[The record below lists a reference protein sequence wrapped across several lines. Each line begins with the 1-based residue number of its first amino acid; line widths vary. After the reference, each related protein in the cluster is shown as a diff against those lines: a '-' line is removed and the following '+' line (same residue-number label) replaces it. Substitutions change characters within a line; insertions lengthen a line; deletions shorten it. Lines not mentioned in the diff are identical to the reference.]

1 MTNCAIRLNLSGL
14 FRARRRRRWHTEH
27 DPQET
32 HPPTARGPRPVPP
45 LPPPPPPCPGPA
57 TIALVVG
64 TRPEIIKLA
73 VLSKHLGER
82 GYLVHSGQH
91 FDENLSEAFFAA
103 FGLAPPELR
112 LDGVGGASRAE
123 QFSRVLGQ
131 LGRHFSDR
139 RPDTVVVQGDTN
151 TAAAAAQA
159 AHFAGIRVVHV
170 EAGLRSNDRAMP
182 EEINRMLVGV
192 VADLHCAPTDLAAD
206 NLRRAGVDSHSV
218 HVTGNTVVEATLDRL
233 PGPDEAERVLTAYG
247 VEPDRYVLA
256 TIHRPENADH
266 AGRLD
271 AILTELAKLP
281 LPVVFPAHPRTRAAA
296 RRLGLSAA
304 LERLAP
310 VAPVGYGA
318 FLALARHAR
327 LLVSDSGGIQ
337 EECTVLKKPLI
348 VVRDSTERPEAVESG
363 FAHLVQPGPAIAA
376 AALRL
381 LDDGGLAARL
391 AATPSPYG
399 DGLASRRIAELITAS
414 RA

>member
-1 MTNCAIRLNLSGL
+1 MTPLPS
-14 FRARRRRRWHTEH
+14 
-27 DPQET
+27 
-32 HPPTARGPRPVPP
+32 P
-45 LPPPPPPCPGPA
+45 LPPQPQA
-57 TIALVVG
+57 TTVALVVG

-73 VLSKHLGER
+73 VLSKQLGER

-91 FDENLSEAFFAA
+91 YDENLSEAFFDT
-103 FGLAPPELR
+103 FGLTPPQLR

-131 LGRHFSDR
+131 LGRHFRDR

-192 VADLHCAPTDLAAD
+192 VADVHCAPTELAAD
-206 NLRRAGVDSHSV
+206 NLRRAGVDPRGV
-218 HVTGNTVVEATLDRL
+218 HVTGNTVVEATLDCL
-233 PGPDEAERVLTAYG
+233 PGPDEAAQVLAGYG

-256 TIHRPENADH
+256 TVHRPENTDH

-271 AILTELAKLP
+271 AILTELAKLA
-281 LPVVFPAHPRTRAAA
+281 LPVVFPAHPRTQAAA

-310 VAPVGYGA
+310 VAPVGYRA
-318 FLALARHAR
+318 FLALAGHAR
-327 LLVSDSGGIQ
+327 LLISDSGGIQ

-348 VVRDSTERPEAVESG
+348 VVRASTERPEAVESG
-363 FAHLVQPGPAIAA
+363 FAHLVQPGPAITATA
-376 AALRL
+376 RRL
-381 LDDGGLAARL
+381 LEDDGLAARL

-399 DGLASRRIAELITAS
+399 DGLASRRIAQLITALS
-414 RA
+414 A